1 VLLYDDPNNDGNPS
15 DAVLLSSSGA
25 ENFGV
30 GDSYSNVP
38 YAKIPIGPT
47 YVGSAGESFF
57 VGAYAQCDAL
67 SLHLFWGNY
76 TPGNPLRSWYFGT
89 APGELH
95 PAEVHLHTPSQISNT
110 VFTLRAYAVD
120 CNGNG
125 VWDECDIGGGFSP
138 DVNGDGIP
146 DECQPACGA
155 DIAPKGGG
163 NGVIDIDDLLVVIN
177 FWGATGVPGSVP
189 GDITRNGVVD
199 IDDLLEI
206 INSWGPCV

>member
-1 VLLYDDPNNDGNPS
+1 M
-15 DAVLLSSSGA
+15 
-25 ENFGV
+25 
-30 GDSYSNVP
+30 
-38 YAKIPIGPT
+38 
-47 YVGSAGESFF
+47 
-57 VGAYAQCDAL
+57 
-67 SLHLFWGNY
+67 
-76 TPGNPLRSWYFGT
+76 
-89 APGELH
+89 
-95 PAEVHLHTPSQISNT
+95 
-110 VFTLRAYAVD
+110 D

-125 VWDECDIGGGFSP
+125 VWDGCDIDGGFSP
-138 DVNGDGIP
+138 DINHDGIP

-155 DIAPKGGG
+155 DVAPSGGG